1 MSTLTLNKL
10 RVSRATIRFPQVG
23 AWVADVDV
31 DLETGQTLP
40 TGLAELDLGGQ
51 VLRGTIDP
59 ASTGAF
65 GLLAS
70 ARLVGHRGGWWKA
83 ARAQQHHN
91 DAGVRLSTVLAP
103 LAAEVGEVVTVSTDE
118 VLGIDYVRRAGVA
131 SQALEA
137 RAWYTDLT
145 GATIVG
151 PRVAQA
157 LPAGLQVL
165 SLDLSRNL
173 ATVSAD
179 GLVLPGMVLVD
190 DRLDGG
196 RGTVGEVVAT
206 YEPGSS
212 RFTCSIDGGGPRLQ
226 EALQA
231 LTRDPRAP
239 FSRVYRYRVVGTSAG
254 RHDLQ
259 AIRSAPG
266 LPDAL
271 SISAWPGLPGLDA
284 TPTPAAEVLV
294 GFIEGDPARPY
305 LAAWQGPEGEAYI
318 PRKIALDATEEI
330 RLGGLLAKLVAHA
343 EKVDANLTALQV
355 KFDAH
360 THVVATTGTAAAQ
373 TGTAAAVVPT
383 QAVGPLPSCAAS
395 KTFAE

>member
-1 MSTLTLNKL
+1 MITLGALQ
-10 RVSRATIRFPQVG
+10 VPRATIRFPQHG

-31 DLETGQTLP
+31 VLESGQALP
-40 TGLAELDLGGQ
+40 TGLVTLDVNGRA
-51 VLRGTIDP
+51 LRGVIDP

-65 GLLAS
+65 GVLAS
-70 ARLVGHRGGWWKA
+70 ARIVGHRGGWWKA

-91 DAGVRLSTVLAP
+91 DAGVKLSDVLAP
-103 LAAEVGEVVTVSTDE
+103 LAAEVGESVTVTADE
-118 VLGIDYVRRAGVA
+118 VLGSDYLRRAGVA
-131 SQALEA
+131 SQALEG

-157 LPAGLQVL
+157 LPSTAQVL
-165 SLDLSRNL
+165 ALDLSRNL
-173 ATVSAD
+173 ATVAAD
-179 GLVLPGMVLVD
+179 ELVLPGMVLVD
-190 DRLDGG
+190 SRLDGG
-196 RGTVGEVVAT
+196 RATIGEVVAS
-206 YEPGSS
+206 YEPGAA
-212 RFTCSIDGGGPRLQ
+212 RFTCSLEGGGPRLQ

-239 FSRVYRYRVVGTSAG
+239 YSRVYRYRVVGTSAG

-266 LPDAL
+266 LPDAI

-305 LAAWQGPEGEAYI
+305 LAAWQGPEGEAYV
-318 PRKIALDATEEI
+318 PRKLAIDATEEI
-330 RLGGLLAKLVAHA
+330 RLGGSSASLVALA
-343 EKVDANLTALQV
+343 AKVDANFSALL
-355 KFDAH
+355 
-360 THVVATTGTAAAQ
+360 GLLQ
-373 TGTAAAVVPT
+373 TWTVVPNDGGAALKA
-383 QAVGPLPSCAAS
+383 QALTVTLSSVAAT
-395 KTFAE
+395 KVKAQ